1 MNYALHRARPQWAKV
16 DMFEHASRLY
26 IVPFCTCVRHCVV
39 ILSQFVNVRVVLE
52 YINGQ
57 SQRADCSCTMH
68 AVGIPIVDGECGV
81 CAWLVDALHS
91 AYKCEPCG
99 RVYIMF

>member
-1 MNYALHRARPQWAKV
+1 M
-16 DMFEHASRLY
+16 
-26 IVPFCTCVRHCVV
+26 V